1 MASARRGLAVLLIL
15 ACVLVWA
22 GCSTVNGDSIDDS
35 QIISA
40 LNLKKAS
47 SGYEMNGDPFCQID
61 EILND
66 LDEVKAAQHQK
77 GSNFVIAAPKG
88 QAGVV
93 ARAPFAPACKREA
106 EAALKK
112 LVRPAKKNNK

>member
-1 MASARRGLAVLLIL
+1 MASARRGLAALLIL
-15 ACVLVWA
+15 ALALAWS
-22 GCSTVNGDSIDDS
+22 GCSSGGGNSIDDS

-61 EILND
+61 ELLNNV
-66 LDEVKAAQHQK
+66 DEVKAAGRKK

-88 QAGVV
+88 EAGVV
-93 ARAPFAPACKREA
+93 ARPPFAPACKREA
-106 EAALKK
+106 QAGLKK
-112 LVRPAKKNNK
+112 LAHTHKNKQ